1 MFFFLILGDVSNFF
15 IENSILQQISS
26 GEPFGPT
33 NLRREHESKVK
44 EMKIF
49 IEVFEIS
56 FKFRG
61 SKTFLKCLLYTAFNR
76 IKHKETNFKFFKK

>member
-1 MFFFLILGDVSNFF
+1 MCLIFF
-15 IENSILQQISS
+15 IENNIHQQISS
-26 GEPFGPT
+26 GEPFGPSD
-33 NLRREHESKVK
+33 LRREHESKVK

-61 SKTFLKCLLYTAFNR
+61 SKTFLKCLFYTAFKR
-76 IKHKETNFKFFKK
+76 IKHKEANFVFFKK